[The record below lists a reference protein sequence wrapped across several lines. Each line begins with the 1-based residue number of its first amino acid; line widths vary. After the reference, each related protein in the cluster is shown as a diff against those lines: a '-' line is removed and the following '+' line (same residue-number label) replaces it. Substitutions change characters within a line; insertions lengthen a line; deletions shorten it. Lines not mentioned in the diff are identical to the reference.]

1 MTTYTVIDQQGELR
15 AGPGLSLKEA
25 AIEVL
30 LSDGRHY
37 ELRPEDGGWRLW
49 RRTGDRAQSWYTSAF
64 WSAAPDQG
72 EAEAEAWEHVVSS
85 GPWPGHLQAITDEQ
99 WAAMLADA
107 DEM

>member
-37 ELRPEDGGWRLW
+37 MR
-49 RRTGDRAQSWYTSAF
+49 
-64 WSAAPDQG
+64 DQ
-72 EAEAEAWEHVVSS
+72 
-85 GPWPGHLQAITDEQ
+85 
-99 WAAMLADA
+99 AMTIYATRDA
-107 DEM
+107 DEGSDIIVTAIEPGSYGARWFKTLKVPEPRPDVLVAVGRLREECL